1 MPTMTKTLQTEADF
15 NAAITEA
22 RAAYHAIVDTG
33 NRHDVAA
40 ATALVSALQAD
51 REAFLAR
58 GAKLCGTCQNAPL
71 GMLKRPE
78 VWEHGQLKSGVVYAI
93 ACRKCQTYET
103 GSSPDKA
110 AARWNE
116 KRA

>member
-1 MPTMTKTLQTEADF
+1 MTKTLTTEADF

-33 NRHDVAA
+33 NRHEVGAA
-40 ATALVSALQAD
+40 SALVSELQAA
-51 REAFLAR
+51 RESFLAR
-58 GAKLCGTCQNAPL
+58 GAKPCAACGNPPL

-78 VWEHGQLKSGVVYAI
+78 VWEHGQLKSGVVYAV
-93 ACRKCQTYET
+93 ACRACQVYET
-103 GSSPDKA
+103 GGSPERA
-110 AARWNE
+110 VARWNE